1 MPTPHEQVLKLL
13 NDGHAAYRIVEHEP
27 EGRSEIIA
35 KIRGNRPEQ
44 SLKAIVVSLR
54 GGGGEGKRYAMAI
67 VPGNRRVDMR
77 SLKKELGA
85 QKGSFVD
92 AQTLNDLTGCV
103 MGSVPPFVFNDDLP
117 LIADEDIRDNEE
129 VVFNAGRLD
138 RSIFM
143 SLDDYIALA
152 KPRFA
157 KIAQA

>member
-13 NDGHAAYRIVEHEP
+13 NDGNAAYRIVEHEP

-44 SLKAIVVSLR
+44 SLKAIVVSLK
-54 GGGGEGKRYAMAI
+54 GGGEGTRYAMAI

-77 SLKKELGA
+77 VLKKELGA

-92 AQTLNDLTGCV
+92 GETLNNLTGCV
-103 MGSVPPFVFNDDLP
+103 MGSVPPFVFRDDLP
-117 LIADEDIRDNEE
+117 LIADEDIRNNEE

-143 SLDDYIALA
+143 PLEDYIAIA